1 MGAVLSCITN
11 LCAMIGD
18 AIMLVV
24 DAIFGL
30 VIFIAQAIIG
40 LFDIIVSII
49 TLQWCRRGSRYGWG
63 RGMGQSRRRFG
74 RSHTRTTS
82 RI

>member
-1 MGAVLSCITN
+1 MGAVLSCLTN
-11 LCAMIGD
+11 LCAMIGS

-24 DAIFGL
+24 DAIFGVIMFIIQAL
-30 VIFIAQAIIG
+30 VG

-63 RGMGQSRRRFG
+63 RGMSSGRRRFG
-74 RSHTRTTS
+74 RSHGTTS